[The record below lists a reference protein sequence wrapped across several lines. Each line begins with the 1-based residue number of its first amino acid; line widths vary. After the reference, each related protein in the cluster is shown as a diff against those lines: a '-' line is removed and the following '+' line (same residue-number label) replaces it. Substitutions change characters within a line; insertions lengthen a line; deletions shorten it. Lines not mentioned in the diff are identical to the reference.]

1 MNFNGTISNG
11 TIAGQAGSIL
21 SGGGALDGVT
31 LTGTNTIG
39 TGSVALYNIITNT
52 GTITFVGAHSGSEA
66 LFANGDVTLTG
77 GGSVALVNNDSQI
90 TTSAGGS
97 TLTNVDNHIHGGN
110 GATIANV
117 ALINQSV
124 ITADSGVLN
133 ILYDNVDN
141 TGGRIEVSNGAAL
154 NFNGTISNGTIAGQ
168 AGSILTGGGA
178 LDGVTLT
185 GTNTIG
191 TGSVALNNIITNTG
205 TLTFAGANAG
215 SEALF
220 ANGDVTLTGGGSVAL
235 VNNDSQITTSAGGS
249 TLTNVDNH
257 IHGGNGATIAVPLIN
272 QGTLRADSGTLTITG
287 DLPNSGSVSAAAGC
301 TLAIGGTMTQTAGR
315 TSVDG
320 LLSVSGGLNILGGIV
335 DGAGT
340 ISGTV
345 ADSGVVAPGSGVG
358 KLTLENDYTQNTGG
372 LLQIEIAGTAPD
384 QFDLLAVDGGVTL
397 QIGSAVE
404 FDFIGG
410 FAPKA
415 GDKFDFLSFGEPTLT
430 GEFDNINIE
439 GLAPGFQYTVA
450 PDGPGLYALTAI
462 NDGISVP
469 EPGSILLALIGGAA
483 CLARRRR

>member
-1 MNFNGTISNG
+1 
-11 TIAGQAGSIL
+11 
-21 SGGGALDGVT
+21 
-31 LTGTNTIG
+31 
-39 TGSVALYNIITNT
+39 
-52 GTITFVGAHSGSEA
+52 
-66 LFANGDVTLTG
+66 
-77 GGSVALVNNDSQI
+77 
-90 TTSAGGS
+90 
-97 TLTNVDNHIHGGN
+97 
-110 GATIANV
+110 
-117 ALINQSV
+117 
-124 ITADSGVLN
+124 
-133 ILYDNVDN
+133 
-141 TGGRIEVSNGAAL
+141 
-154 NFNGTISNGTIAGQ
+154 
-168 AGSILTGGGA
+168 
-178 LDGVTLT
+178 
-185 GTNTIG
+185 
-191 TGSVALNNIITNTG
+191 
-205 TLTFAGANAG
+205 
-215 SEALF
+215 
-220 ANGDVTLTGGGSVAL
+220 
-235 VNNDSQITTSAGGS
+235 
-249 TLTNVDNH
+249 
-257 IHGGNGATIAVPLIN
+257 
-272 QGTLRADSGTLTITG
+272 
-287 DLPNSGSVSAAAGC
+287 
-301 TLAIGGTMTQTAGR
+301 MTQTAGR